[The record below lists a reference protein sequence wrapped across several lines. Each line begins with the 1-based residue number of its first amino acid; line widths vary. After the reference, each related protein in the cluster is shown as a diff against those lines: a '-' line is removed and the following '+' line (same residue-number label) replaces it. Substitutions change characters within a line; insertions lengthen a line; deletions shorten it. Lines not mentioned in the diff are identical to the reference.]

1 MAGGLGLG
9 LQGAPGFGGFGFLRE
24 FVALFAQ
31 LVQAVVVAG
40 EVVAHLVHARFA
52 FFAPCFVEGDARRF
66 FDEDAQFFGLGFD
79 DAADHALF
87 DDGVAARA
95 DAGAL

>member
-1 MAGGLGLG
+1 M
-9 LQGAPGFGGFGFLRE
+9 RE

-40 EVVAHLVHARFA
+40 EVVAYFCHAGFA
-52 FFAPCFVEGDARRF
+52 FFAPGFVEGDACCF
-66 FDEDAQFFGLGFD
+66 FDEDAQFFGFGFD